1 MIDHAEDSV
10 ALREAADVRRIAT
23 VSGALEVAA
32 VTGGTARSAAAMAA
46 VGFVLV
52 ACFQVALALGA
63 PWGKAA
69 WGGAHER
76 LPNGLR
82 IASSFAVILWLAA
95 ALVVL
100 TRAGYDWSP
109 LPFSV
114 ARWGTWVLV
123 GILLLGTLVN
133 LASRSRLERLTQTPI
148 AAILSILCLL
158 VALD

>member
-1 MIDHAEDSV
+1 M
-10 ALREAADVRRIAT
+10 
-23 VSGALEVAA
+23 SGAMDVAA
-32 VTGGTARSAAAMAA
+32 LTGGTARSAAVMAA

-52 ACFQVALALGA
+52 ASFQVALALGA

-82 IASSFAVILWLAA
+82 IASSFAGVLWLAA

-100 TRAGYDWSP
+100 ARAGYEWSP

-123 GILLLGTLVN
+123 GMLLLGTLMN
-133 LASRSRLERLTQTPI
+133 LASRSRLERLIQTPI